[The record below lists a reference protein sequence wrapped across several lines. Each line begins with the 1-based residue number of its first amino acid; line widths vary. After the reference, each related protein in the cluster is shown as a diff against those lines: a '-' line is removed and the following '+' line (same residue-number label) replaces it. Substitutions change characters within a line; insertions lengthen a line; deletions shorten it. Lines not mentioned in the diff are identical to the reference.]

1 MFVINLRRRR
11 NSSRACSLRSV
22 NHESRR
28 YPIGRVGLHFRMR
41 APRYASSQDAPR
53 ALWDALLKGDGGKEI
68 EGFLQYPEH
77 QANPTAAVRTEGRSD
92 LWTSIE

>member
-1 MFVINLRRRR
+1 MNPAVIRLVVLV
-11 NSSRACSLRSV
+11 CTF
-22 NHESRR
+22 
-28 YPIGRVGLHFRMR
+28 GC

-68 EGFLQYPEH
+68 EGFLRYPEH